1 MTSTATIN
9 ASLAH
14 TMDGKSMTFFQ
25 WRAIGLCFL
34 INMLDG
40 FDVMVMAFTAAS
52 VSAHWSLTGTQLG
65 YLLSAGLV
73 GMTVGSL
80 FVAPWADRIGRRP
93 LVLLCIVVAGGGMI
107 ASGYATAPTHLG
119 LLRFVTGLGIGG
131 ILASSYVIAGEYAS
145 KRWRSL
151 AISLQA
157 TAYALGATV
166 GGFITSRIIALSGW
180 ESVFFYG
187 GVATLATLPV
197 LYAWLPESIDF
208 YLSRRPKGALAR
220 VNALMRKMGMA
231 PLQALPAET
240 ADGKTGL
247 RGSLAYLLSP
257 SVRRATALIW
267 VSFFLILFGFYFVM
281 SWSPR
286 LLVAAGLSNEQGITG
301 GVLLNLGG
309 IVGTSLI
316 GLLAGR
322 MALYKVHAI
331 YLIATAVLMSAL
343 LSLAGS
349 GGQTLVVAFL
359 LGVFVNGC
367 VAGVFAMT
375 PMVYESGHRV
385 TGLGWGIGMGRL
397 GSILAPLA
405 AGPLIDAR
413 WSPGQVYSLYA
424 TAFVLAAITVVM
436 LHFAIKGRPA
446 ERVGKTLHS

>member
-1 MTSTATIN
+1 MTSTATVT
-9 ASLAH
+9 APLAH
-14 TMDGKSMTFFQ
+14 IVNGKPMTIFQ

-40 FDVMVMAFTAAS
+40 FDVMVIAFTAAS
-52 VSAHWSLTGTQLG
+52 VSAHWSLSGTQLG

-80 FVAPWADRIGRRP
+80 FVAPWADRIGRRS
-93 LVLLCIVVAGGGMI
+93 LVLLCVAVAGVGMI
-107 ASGYATAPTHLG
+107 SSGYARTPTHLG

-145 KRWRSL
+145 RRWRSL

-166 GGFITSRIIALSGW
+166 GGFFTARIISLVGW
-180 ESVFFYG
+180 ESVFIYG
-187 GVATLATLPV
+187 GAATLVTLPI

-208 YLSRRPKGALAR
+208 YVSRRPEGALGQ
-220 VNALMRKMGMA
+220 VNAIMRKMGLA
-231 PLQALPAET
+231 PLQALPA
-240 ADGKTGL
+240 GSVCGNTGL
-247 RGSLAYLLSP
+247 RNSLSYLLSP

-322 MALYKVHAI
+322 LALYKVHAM
-331 YLIATAVLMSAL
+331 YLVATAVLMSVL
-343 LSLAGS
+343 LSLAG
-349 GGQTLVVAFL
+349 GGSQTLVVAFL
-359 LGVFVNGC
+359 LGLFVNGC

-375 PMVYESGHRV
+375 PMIYEPAHRV
-385 TGLGWGIGMGRL
+385 TGLGWAIGMGRF
-397 GSILAPLA
+397 GSVLAPLA
-405 AGPLIDAR
+405 AGPLIDAQ
-413 WSPGQVYSLYA
+413 WSPSEVYTLYA
-424 TAFVLAAITVVM
+424 TTFVLAAIAIVL
-436 LHFAIKGRPA
+436 LHSVIKGRPA
-446 ERVGKTLHS
+446 FEGGAK

>member
-9 ASLAH
+9 APLAH
-14 TMDGKSMTFFQ
+14 IMNGRPMTIFQ

-40 FDVMVMAFTAAS
+40 FDVMVIAFAAAS
-52 VSAHWSLTGTQLG
+52 VSAHWSLSGTQLG

-80 FVAPWADRIGRRP
+80 FVAPWADRIGRRS
-93 LVLLCIVVAGGGMI
+93 LVLLCIVVAGLGMI
-107 ASGYATAPTHLG
+107 GSGYARTPTHLG

-145 KRWRSL
+145 RRWRSL

-166 GGFITSRIIALSGW
+166 GGFFTARVIALLGW
-180 ESVFFYG
+180 ESVFIYG
-187 GVATLATLPV
+187 GAATLATLPI

-208 YLSRRPKGALAR
+208 YVSRRPEGALAQ
-220 VNALMRKMGMA
+220 VNAIMRKMGLA
-231 PLQALPAET
+231 PLQALPA
-240 ADGKTGL
+240 GSVGGNTGL
-247 RGSLAYLLSP
+247 RRSLSYLLSP

-286 LLVAAGLSNEQGITG
+286 LMVAAGLSNEQGITG

-322 MALYKVHAI
+322 LALYKVHAI
-331 YLIATAVLMSAL
+331 YLIATAVLMSVL
-343 LSLAGS
+343 LSLAG
-349 GGQTLVVAFL
+349 GGSQTLVVAFV
-359 LGVFVNGC
+359 LGLFVNGC

-375 PMVYESGHRV
+375 PMIYEPAHRV
-385 TGLGWGIGMGRL
+385 TGLGWAIGMGRF
-397 GSILAPLA
+397 GSVLAPLA
-405 AGPLIDAR
+405 AGPLIDAH
-413 WSPGQVYSLYA
+413 WSPSEVYTLYA
-424 TAFVLAAITVVM
+424 TTFVLAAITVVL
-436 LHFAIKGRPA
+436 LHFGIKRSSDLKA
-446 ERVGKTLHS
+446 DAK